1 MQLKPQSDYFL
12 CQKTIQDEQQ
22 VCKNGLFYVQQNLPE
37 YEIVEM
43 SIALKLKS
51 QFHVGDRVM
60 SNAVPT
66 KVKISDNVYFL
77 IKEENVIGKI

>member
-1 MQLKPQSDYFL
+1 
-12 CQKTIQDEQQ
+12 
-22 VCKNGLFYVQQNLPE
+22 
-37 YEIVEM
+37 M